1 MEINILTI
9 ILIITVIISLMA
21 LNNQQLLTRYMF
33 IPYDVKH
40 HHKYYR
46 YISHL
51 FIHAD
56 IGHLA
61 FNMLSLYFLGNLFL
75 NQIGGM
81 YYNPSS
87 GETFSMDGGLID
99 SYGAVLGQIHF
110 GILYFAGGLFATIIP
125 FVRHQDNMHYR
136 SLGASGAVSAVIF
149 AAILWN
155 PTMELQLLFI
165 PIPIKA
171 WLFGLIY
178 LGIEYYMD
186 RRGGGRVAH
195 DAHIGGALFGVLY
208 VLIINIDK
216 GKEFIQAIIG

>member
-1 MEINILTI
+1 MDINVLTI
-9 ILIITVIISLMA
+9 ILIITVIISLVA
-21 LNNQQLLTRYMF
+21 LNNQQLLNRYMF

-40 HHKYYR
+40 HKKFGR
-46 YISHL
+46 YVSHL

-61 FNMLSLYFLGNLFL
+61 FNMFSLYFLGEFL
-75 NQIGGM
+75 LTVGPGM
-81 YYNPSS
+81 MTKS
-87 GETFSMDGGLID
+87 GVPIDEGLMSKYGLIN
-99 SYGAVLGQIHF
+99 GQIHF
-110 GILYFAGGLFATIIP
+110 VILYFAGGIAATIIP
-125 FVRHQDNMHYR
+125 FIRHQDNMHYK
-136 SLGASGAVSAVIF
+136 SLGASGAVSAVVF
-149 AAILWN
+149 AAIFWN
-155 PTMELQLLFI
+155 PNVELQLLFI

-186 RRGGGRVAH
+186 RRGGGRIAH

-216 GKEFIQAIIG
+216 GKEFIQAIFG